1 MRRPNRVAQVY
12 GFGVCFVT
20 LVTIL
25 AVLPSLVDASF
36 KLGDPVRAADYRRS
50 SLWRSDI
57 FLSNEIPSSFELY
70 RSMERQRERMVA
82 SRFEQVRLEGDP
94 RAVRVPPL
102 PERSERELRDE
113 YTARVAELREMRR
126 FQAARFLVTYGT
138 LLTAAVVL
146 FISHWLWVRRLL
158 ALDLQAD
165 RGALADS
172 GT

>member
-25 AVLPSLVDASF
+25 AVLPSLVDAAF
-36 KLGDPVRAADYRRS
+36 KLGDPVRAAEYRRHS
-50 SLWRSDI
+50 PWRSDV
-57 FLSNEIPSSFELY
+57 FLMNEIPSTFELY
-70 RSMERQRERMVA
+70 RASERQRERMEA
-82 SRFEQVRLEGDP
+82 SRSEHLRMDGVP
-94 RAVRVPPL
+94 RAARVPPM
-102 PERSERELRDE
+102 PERSERELREE
-113 YTARVAELREMRR
+113 YAARVADLREMRR

-165 RGALADS
+165 RAALAES